1 MALRDYRPK
10 QYDYEE
16 YIPKEKQATYQAYQ
30 ARKPHENR
38 LRDLLFFLNI
48 AIFSILTVMTTYVY
62 LSMKIPVFLAFI
74 LGTAT
79 GFIGLR
85 VIQIA
90 MRNHYVRMKQ
100 KRRFK

>member
-1 MALRDYRPK
+1 MALRDYRPE

-16 YIPKEKQATYQAYQ
+16 YIPKEKQATYQEYQ
-30 ARKPHENR
+30 VRKPYENR

-74 LGTAT
+74 LGIAT
-79 GFIGLR
+79 GFVGLR

-90 MRNHYVRMKQ
+90 MRNYYMRLKQ
-100 KRRFK
+100 KKRNK